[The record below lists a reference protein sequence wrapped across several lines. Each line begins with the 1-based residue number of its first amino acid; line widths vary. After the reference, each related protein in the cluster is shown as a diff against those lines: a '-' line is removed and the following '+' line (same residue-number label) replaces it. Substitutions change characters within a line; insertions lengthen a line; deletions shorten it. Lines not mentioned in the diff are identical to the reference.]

1 MFPAQ
6 GCPHPSCAL
15 SLAGNR
21 NIWEQAAYLTKFG
34 AQNSETETAEGH
46 SHCQR
51 NSLCHQPA
59 PAQLEAMLEVEKCN
73 FQTEQCFGKRLLEN
87 GDGPGKKERLGRRFF
102 ASIRD
107 FCLGI
112 NEMRFYSCILSYSMT
127 AADFFLLS
135 PRRLRSSGE
144 I

>member
-21 NIWEQAAYLTKFG
+21 NIWEQAAYPTKFG
-34 AQNSETETAEGH
+34 AQNSETETAEGN
-46 SHCQR
+46 SHCR
-51 NSLCHQPA
+51 EIPCVTS
-59 PAQLEAMLEVEKCN
+59 QLLPSWK
-73 FQTEQCFGKRLLEN
+73 QCWRWKSVISRLSNVLGRGYWRMEMVLGKRK
-87 GDGPGKKERLGRRFF
+87 GWAGGFF

-112 NEMRFYSCILSYSMT
+112 NEMRFYSCILSCSMT